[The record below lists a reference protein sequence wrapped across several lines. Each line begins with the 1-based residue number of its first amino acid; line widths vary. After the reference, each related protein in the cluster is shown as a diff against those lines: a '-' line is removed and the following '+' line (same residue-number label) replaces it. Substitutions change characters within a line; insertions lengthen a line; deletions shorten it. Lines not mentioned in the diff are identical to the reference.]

1 MRRELRGLSGQ
12 LARFLAVGLANT
24 ALSYG
29 VYVTLVHV
37 DVPAPAAGA
46 LAFAAGAV
54 QGYVLNGRWTFSGH
68 DTGRQRF
75 RYLMVQLA
83 GAGATS
89 GVVWVATTAG
99 VPRTAA
105 YLVAVPPVTLAT
117 FFLNRSWVFV
127 GRELAAASQSSAA
140 R

>member
-12 LARFLAVGLANT
+12 FARFLAVGIANT
-24 ALSYG
+24 ALSYV
-29 VYVTLVHV
+29 VYVALVHV
-37 DVPAPAAGA
+37 DVPPPAAGA
-46 LAFAAGAV
+46 IAFTAGAV
-54 QGYVLNGRWTFSGH
+54 QGYVLNGRWTFAGL
-68 DTGRQRF
+68 DTGRQRL
-75 RYLMVQLA
+75 RYLLVQLG

-89 GVVWVATTAG
+89 AIVWLATTAG

-127 GRELAAASQSSAA
+127 GRELGTAPQATTAP
-140 R
+140 